1 MKPKTTIATR
11 TTEPL
16 LSLRAQV
23 LYRNRD
29 GQIRDVTHEHI
40 FGLKKL
46 AENAELA
53 AHILN
58 ECQKRLDLLFM
69 AAERR
74 PHIDAGLV
82 RLAVE
87 DLRSQ
92 LEASSQLAG
101 FVGLMHEL
109 FSNSEALAPEQTAG
123 APKTTGR
130 ATGLARGQRP
140 AIGMDVVSS
149 GTGRA

>member
-46 AENAELA
+46 AEDAELA

-58 ECQKRLDLLFM
+58 QFKKRLDLLFM

-87 DLRSQ
+87 DLRSD
-92 LEASSQLAG
+92 LEPSSQLAG

-109 FSNSEALAPEQTAG
+109 FRNAEALAPEQTSG
-123 APKTTGR
+123 AR
-130 ATGLARGQRP
+130 LLAVP
-140 AIGMDVVSS
+140 
-149 GTGRA
+149 

>member
-23 LYRNRD
+23 FYRNRN
-29 GQIRDVTHEHI
+29 GQIRDVTHEDI
-40 FGLKKL
+40 FGLKKFAEDAAL
-46 AENAELA
+46 AE
-53 AHILN
+53 HVLN
-58 ECQKRLDLLFM
+58 QCQKRLDLLYM

-82 RLAVE
+82 RLVVE
-87 DLRSQ
+87 DLRLD
-92 LEASSQLAG
+92 LEAGSQLAG
-101 FVGLMHEL
+101 FVGLTHEL
-109 FSNSEALAPEQTAG
+109 FRNSKALAPEQTAG
-123 APKTTGR
+123 VHTGR
-130 ATGLARGQRP
+130 ATGPARRQRP

-149 GTGRA
+149 GTGLA